1 MKKVGEE
8 KCVNLI
14 SPETLNL
21 IKRTSFSFSYSVVP
35 KINKVLF
42 SCTEL
47 HSILFE
53 NSTYNPRVIP
63 NMWRKLSA
71 LDFADLGTFATD
83 RCKVYN
89 KTVLKYR

>member
-14 SPETLNL
+14 SLNL
-21 IKRTSFSFSYSVVP
+21 IKRTSFNFSYSYSVVP